1 MTDTDASGCALTS
14 RELLILDA
22 AQTRARL
29 PFERLIPAL
38 REAFVDGA
46 TVPLRHRHDLP
57 QADGTVASLLLMPAW
72 RTGGLLGVKLVSVFP
87 GNGARGLPA
96 VWSSYLLCDGETG
109 RHLALIDGTEITG
122 RRTAAASALAASF
135 LTRADAAVLLVVGAG
150 HIAGLIPAAYA
161 VVRPIRH
168 VLVWNIRTAGAE
180 RLASRLR
187 TSGFTAHAVS
197 DLADA
202 VRRADIV
209 SCATLARTP
218 LIQGEWLRPGV
229 HLDLIGSF
237 TPTMREAD
245 DTAVRRA
252 RVFIDTDAALA
263 EAGDLVGPLASGALR
278 PADIAGDLA
287 RLCRREVPGRRAVGE
302 ITLFKSVGSAL
313 EDLAAAA
320 LAWHDTTGAD
330 TGCRASDDSETA

>member
-1 MTDTDASGCALTS
+1 
-14 RELLILDA
+14 
-22 AQTRARL
+22 
-29 PFERLIPAL
+29 
-38 REAFVDGA
+38 
-46 TVPLRHRHDLP
+46 
-57 QADGTVASLLLMPAW
+57 MPAW

-96 VWSSYLLCDGETG
+96 VSSSYLLCDGETG

-135 LTRADAAVLLVVGAG
+135 LARADAAVLLVVGAG
-150 HIAGLIPAAYA
+150 HVAGLIPAAYTI
-161 VVRPIRH
+161 VRPIRH

-180 RLASRLR
+180 RLATRLH
-187 TSGFTAHAVS
+187 TSGFAAEAVS
-197 DLADA
+197 DLAAA

-209 SCATLARTP
+209 SCATLARAP
-218 LIQGEWLRPGV
+218 LILGEWLRPGV
-229 HLDLIGSF
+229 HLDLIGGF
-237 TPTMREAD
+237 TPAMREAD

-278 PADIAGDLA
+278 RADIAGDLA
-287 RLCRREVPGRRAVGE
+287 QLCRREVSARRALGDV
-302 ITLFKSVGSAL
+302 TLFKSVGSAL

-320 LAWHDTTGAD
+320 LAYRDIAVAGYGQARTD
-330 TGCRASDDSETA
+330 RE